1 MIQHEK
7 YLYRFVSLFK
17 SVDSDNDGI
26 INEIQFKDLIREMK
40 IIPNT
45 NDQGEA
51 EIEKLLI
58 MIDPHKT
65 QQITF
70 SELVTFLTLTELNDS
85 NPNKDLGVNNEEMT
99 SNLLESF
106 TNYNEEQKNNEE

>member
-7 YLYRFVSLFK
+7 YLSRFVSLFK
-17 SVDSDNDGI
+17 SVDSNRDGI
-26 INEIQFKDLIREMK
+26 ISEDQFKSLIREMK
-40 IIPNT
+40 IIPNS
-45 NDQGEA
+45 DEQGEMD
-51 EIEKLLI
+51 IEKLLI

-85 NPNKDLGVNNEEMT
+85 TPNRDLGGQTEENT

-106 TNYNEEQKNNEE
+106 TNYNDGEPK